1 MKTKVLSALLKEIKE
16 TVTSEE
22 FKRIEDAILDV
33 AECSKDI
40 RTYAAAMMLRKVLN
54 VPEYEDADE

>member
-1 MKTKVLSALLKEIKE
+1 MKIKILSILLKELKE
-16 TVTSEE
+16 TATKEE

-40 RTYAAAMMLRKVLN
+40 ETYGAAMLLRKFLN
-54 VPEYEDADE
+54 VPEYDED